1 MYLQLLK
8 KVGTAILVMILWN
21 LEMFYGFDL
30 PQVKRNLMSGIYNF
44 VHEFRNELLS
54 VLRL

>member
-8 KVGTAILVMILWN
+8 KVGTAILLMILWN

-30 PQVKRNLMSGIYNF
+30 LQVKRNLMSGIYNF
-44 VHEFRNELLS
+44 VHEFRNES
-54 VLRL
+54 

>member
-54 VLRL
+54 VLIL

>member
-21 LEMFYGFDL
+21 LKMCYGFDL
-30 PQVKRNLMSGIYNF
+30 LQVKRNLISNIYNF
-44 VHEFRNELLS
+44 VHEFRNESLS
-54 VLRL
+54 DLRL